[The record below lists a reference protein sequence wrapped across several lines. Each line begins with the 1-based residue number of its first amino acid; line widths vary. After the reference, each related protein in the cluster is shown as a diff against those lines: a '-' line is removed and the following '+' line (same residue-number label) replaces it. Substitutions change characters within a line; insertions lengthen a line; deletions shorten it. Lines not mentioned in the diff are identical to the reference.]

1 LKLHTMYSFI
11 ITKVCFSNY
20 LTLKICAVAYAT
32 TYGSD
37 PVWLHY
43 RRNFKGQF
51 APPETRKTC
60 IRAGKI
66 STGNPCPVCRDEYL
80 VLHPQ
85 NVQLLTQFISP
96 HNGEILPTKKTGLC
110 RLRQRELMVAVMKA
124 HDLGLI
130 SFDLPDRDY
139 DYDEYRPTVS
149 SISARE

>member
-1 LKLHTMYSFI
+1 MYSFI

-60 IRAGKI
+60 IVRTFRYNSALTYFEVVSKI
-66 STGNPCPVCRDEYL
+66 TYSSTGKVFF
-80 VLHPQ
+80 
-85 NVQLLTQFISP
+85 LTF
-96 HNGEILPTKKTGLC
+96 
-110 RLRQRELMVAVMKA
+110 AVSYS
-124 HDLGLI
+124 L
-130 SFDLPDRDY
+130 
-139 DYDEYRPTVS
+139 
-149 SISARE
+149 